1 MDNRLEN
8 NLRVILVRLW
18 FLFKGRKSRMKC
30 WGFLCRNRKES
41 MHTRVM
47 EHKNTVCFS
56 KT

>member
-1 MDNRLEN
+1 LDNRLEN